1 MREKKKLIYPVE
13 IKDHLVYRE
22 EMNRMVYRKKRRDE
36 QDGEWQALAS
46 IPDDPGPS
54 VSGLWFYPK
63 SVMTYK
69 IIDCS
74 SSSFS
79 FITNHLSEDST
90 WNFQDVNLSRS
101 MCIIQ

>member
-54 VSGLWFYPK
+54 VSGYRP
-63 SVMTYK
+63 SGG
-69 IIDCS
+69 
-74 SSSFS
+74 
-79 FITNHLSEDST
+79 LS
-90 WNFQDVNLSRS
+90 W
-101 MCIIQ
+101 C